1 MSKECISEV
10 DASADDSGKEE
21 NVYYLHHDNISN
33 AVQLISNNAVLLN
46 VRLA

>member
-21 NVYYLHHDNISN
+21 NVYCLHHNISKVV
-33 AVQLISNNAVLLN
+33 VQLISNNAALLN

>member
-21 NVYYLHHDNISN
+21 NVYCLHHNISK
-33 AVQLISNNAVLLN
+33 AVQLISNNAVLLT
-46 VRLA
+46 

>member
-21 NVYYLHHDNISN
+21 NVYCLHLNFSK
-33 AVQLISNNAVLLN
+33 AVQLISNNAVLL
-46 VRLA
+46 

>member
-1 MSKECISEV
+1 MSKECSSEV

-21 NVYYLHHDNISN
+21 NVYCLHHNISK